1 MVRSSPAGQATRGC
15 LDLILWKVFS
25 LTIQAV
31 VAPRREPGPLPMK
44 RLAEAILD
52 PMPREALAAHRA
64 ELRAIALTSGARDVL
79 LFGST
84 GRGTDRPGSDLD
96 LLLIDPP
103 RSMTGFRLVG
113 IERRLADV
121 AGVPVQLLTLQDLPA
136 DVRDRVLREA
146 VPL

>member
-1 MVRSSPAGQATRGC
+1 
-15 LDLILWKVFS
+15 
-25 LTIQAV
+25 
-31 VAPRREPGPLPMK
+31 MK

-52 PMPREALAAHRA
+52 PRPREALAAHRA
-64 ELRAIALTSGARDVL
+64 QLRAIALTSGARDVL

-103 RSMTGFRLVG
+103 DSLSGFRLVA
-113 IERRLADV
+113 IQEALARV
-121 AGVPVQLLTLQDLPA
+121 AGVPVQLLTPHDLSPN
-136 DVRDRVLREA
+136 VRERVLREA

>member
-1 MVRSSPAGQATRGC
+1 
-15 LDLILWKVFS
+15 
-25 LTIQAV
+25 
-31 VAPRREPGPLPMK
+31 MK
-44 RLAEAILD
+44 RLAEAIRD
-52 PMPREALAAHRA
+52 PMPRVALAAHRA

-103 RSMTGFRLVG
+103 RELSGFRLVA
-113 IERRLADV
+113 IQENLARL
-121 AGVPVQLLTLQDLPA
+121 AGVPVQLLTLADLPA
-136 DVRDRVLREA
+136 EVRDRVLREA